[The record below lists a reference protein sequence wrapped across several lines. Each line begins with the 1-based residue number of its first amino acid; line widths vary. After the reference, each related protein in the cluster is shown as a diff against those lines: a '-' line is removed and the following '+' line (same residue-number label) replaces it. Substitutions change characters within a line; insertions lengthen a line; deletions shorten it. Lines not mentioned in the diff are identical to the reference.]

1 MDQKK
6 VTIIENAIKL
16 FARKGFSSTSVQ
28 EIADECGISKGAFY
42 LHFKS
47 KDVLLYELFEYYWQ
61 RIQQRVNKITSEP
74 LQPRE
79 KFVHQLKVTI
89 EEVANH
95 REFIIMQIREQVI
108 PFNDTIETFIKRMR
122 YHSYLFYKN
131 HLLAIYGEAKRAYV
145 WEASSIVQ
153 GLLKHYI
160 DLIIMDNFDVDYHK
174 LALAIMRRVDYIM
187 EGFDKHND
195 QPVITEAIMN
205 QIIPENIKY
214 EQLED
219 IIDILMKIREH
230 ETNQE
235 ILDTVDVLLDE
246 LKKEDYRQAVIKG
259 MASILEKHEEY
270 MDVASQ
276 LRSYFI

>member
-6 VTIIENAIKL
+6 ITIIENAIKL
-16 FARKGFSSTSVQ
+16 FAKKGFISTSVQ
-28 EIADECGISKGAFY
+28 EIANECGISKGAFY

-47 KDVLLYELFEYYWQ
+47 KDLLLYELFEYYWQ
-61 RIQQRVNKITSEP
+61 RMQQRVNEITSEP
-74 LQPRE
+74 MQPRE

-89 EEVANH
+89 EEVATH
-95 REFIIMQIREQVI
+95 REFIIMQVREQAI

-131 HLLAIYGEAKRAYV
+131 HLLAIYGEAKRSYV

-153 GLLKHYI
+153 GLLKNYI
-160 DLIIMDNFDVDYHK
+160 DLIILDNIAVDYHK

-187 EGFDKHND
+187 EGFEKHGD
-195 QPVITEAIMN
+195 QPVISESIMR
-205 QIIPENIKY
+205 QIIPENVKY

-219 IIDILMKIREH
+219 IVDILKKIQEQ
-230 ETNQE
+230 ESDQE
-235 ILDTVDVLLDE
+235 ILDTVEVLLE
-246 LKKEDYRQAVIKG
+246 EFRKEDYRQAVIKG

-270 MDVASQ
+270 MGVASQ
-276 LRSYFI
+276 LRSYCI